1 MAQLGELRSSLPN
14 MRFRLALG
22 LFIAAALALGLSLN
36 SCSSGSAA
44 VAPSITVQPA
54 NQTVSVG
61 QTATLTVMAIGRSPL
76 AYQWQEN
83 GSDFSGAT
91 CASYNTGSERL
102 QQPRPSKW

>member
-1 MAQLGELRSSLPN
+1 MAQLGELQSSLPN

-22 LFIAAALALGLSLN
+22 LFIAAALALGLCLN

-44 VAPSITVQPA
+44 RAPSITVQPA

-61 QTATLTVMAIGRSPL
+61 QTATFTVTAIGTSPL

-83 GSDFSGAT
+83 GSRISGAT
-91 CASYNTGSERL
+91 SASYTTPAATASN
-102 QQPRPSKW
+102 